1 MKWNLVELVEYYET
15 EVFVGWT
22 RVSLV
27 DFHNQLQF
35 FEIGALSQGNKFCN
49 KVCLSFVNEKVFR
62 SFTTAVGGF
71 KSGSFVFF
79 IDDFLSDVRFA
90 FARRTCNGF

>member
-1 MKWNLVELVEYYET
+1 MQGGPEFLWLTFTISYN
-15 EVFVGWT
+15 FM
-22 RVSLV
+22 
-27 DFHNQLQF
+27 
-35 FEIGALSQGNKFCN
+35 EIGALSQGNKFCN
-49 KVCLSFVNEKVFR
+49 KVCLSFVSEKVFR